1 MARWGK
7 VDYKQL
13 QQFSQK
19 LEQLQQVDI
28 DQFCREMAEELAAR
42 LLRKAVKRTPVGQKP
57 IFSAAKSMKVTG
69 ESGKSRSFLTREGAI
84 LQKYWSGYKGGTL
97 RRGWTTTPLEKTG
110 VQYRIDVINPT
121 KYAIYVEYGHRQT
134 PGRYVPQ
141 IGKRLK
147 EGWVKGKFMLTISV
161 QELEQQMPA
170 LLEKKL
176 YAKLKEALK

>member
-28 DQFCREMAEELAAR
+28 DQFCREMAKELAAR
-42 LLRKAVKRTPVGQKP
+42 LLRKAVKRTPVD
-57 IFSAAKSMKVTG
+57 T
-69 ESGKSRSFLTREGAI
+69 
-84 LQKYWSGYKGGTL
+84 GTL
-97 RRGWTTTPLEKTG
+97 ERGWTTTPLEKTG
-110 VQYRIDVINPT
+110 AQYRIDVINPT
-121 KYAIYVEYGHRQT
+121 EYAIYVEYGHRQT

-161 QELEQQMPA
+161 QELEHQMPS

-176 YAKLKEALK
+176 YAMLKEALK

>member
-7 VDYKQL
+7 IDYKQL

-19 LEQLQQVDI
+19 LEQLQQVDV
-28 DQFCREMAEELAAR
+28 DQFCREMAKELAAR
-42 LLRKAVKRTPVGQKP
+42 LLRKAVKRTPVD
-57 IFSAAKSMKVTG
+57 T
-69 ESGKSRSFLTREGAI
+69 
-84 LQKYWSGYKGGTL
+84 GTL
-97 RRGWTTTPLEKTG
+97 ERGWTTTPLGKTG
-110 VQYRIDVINPT
+110 VEYRIDVINPT

-147 EGWVKGKFMLTISV
+147 EGWVKGRFMLTISV
-161 QELEQQMPA
+161 QELEHQMPL

>member
-1 MARWGK
+1 MARWGT

-19 LEQLQQVDI
+19 LEQLQQVDV
-28 DQFCREMAEELAAR
+28 DQFCRDMVKELAAR
-42 LLRKAVKRTPVGQKP
+42 LLRKAVKRTPVD
-57 IFSAAKSMKVTG
+57 T
-69 ESGKSRSFLTREGAI
+69 
-84 LQKYWSGYKGGTL
+84 GTL
-97 RRGWTTTPLEKTG
+97 RRGWTSKTQEEAESGATVG
-110 VQYRIDVINPT
+110 VKAYVDSLKINRFDNSLVIELPNPVE
-121 KYAIYVEYGHRQT
+121 YAPYVEYGHRQT

-147 EGWVKGKFMLTISV
+147 EGWVKGRFMLTISV
-161 QELEQQMPA
+161 QELEHQMPP

>member
-28 DQFCREMAEELAAR
+28 DQFCREMAEELATR
-42 LLRKAVKRTPVGQKP
+42 LLRKAVKRTP
-57 IFSAAKSMKVTG
+57 ADM
-69 ESGKSRSFLTREGAI
+69 
-84 LQKYWSGYKGGTL
+84 GTL
-97 RRGWTTTPLEKTG
+97 EQGWTTTPLKKTG
-110 VQYRIDVINPT
+110 VQYCIDVINPT
-121 KYAIYVEYGHRQT
+121 EYAIYVEYGHRQT

-141 IGKRLK
+141 TGKRLK
-147 EGWVKGKFMLTISV
+147 EGWVKGRFMLTISV
-161 QELEQQMPA
+161 QELEHQMPS

-176 YAKLKEALK
+176 YAKLKEVLK